1 MYFRPSFPLDHL
13 PTLAQGAVEDLCR
26 AFNIAPEIAA
36 LAVMTSIA
44 TGAQLCHDAVLPSGE
59 IWPIAI
65 RATVISDSS
74 GWGADLLNKTFAPFI
89 EDSAQ
94 AAASNESN
102 GKTWEHSIW
111 LRARAQLIQQIAIAQ
126 LFKACTS
133 DLQQRLEKHLAND
146 PKRKLTAP
154 IVLYNAALP
163 ILSSHL
169 ADIRKVFLISHH
181 DADASI
187 EIATTEIV
195 GNFGGLRGGAKAGT
209 ETNTRF
215 GAMIVISAAHFRQ
228 AKASRDTENDRT
240 DFFHPLAYPEV
251 STLHYTTPPTKN
263 MYRLAALHDFLKT
276 QVESYREEQK
286 NGSDIPRI
294 PVIFDSDAKCA
305 IEEFRDRLRHNAYL
319 KELGFEDNTI
329 IEQAVRHACQIAAA
343 FEVLEG
349 NGTTVTAVRMLSA
362 IAIVTWH
369 IQELIRI
376 SSPECAISKVATDAE
391 IVEEFLRSNF
401 WSQKSNPSRAE
412 AQKALRTFCKSRFD
426 LALNYLIREQ
436 RVINAPVARGRMV
449 LTPPY
454 NEQPLDNST
463 DASLTDG

>member
-1 MYFRPSFPLDHL
+1 MNHL

-59 IWPIAI
+59 VWPIAI
-65 RATVISDSS
+65 HTTVVTESS
-74 GWGADLLNKTFAPFI
+74 GWGADMLNQAFAPFI

-94 AAASNESN
+94 AAAPNESN
-102 GKTWEHSIW
+102 RPTWEHSIW

-126 LFKACTS
+126 LFKACTN

-146 PKRKLTAP
+146 PNRKVP
-154 IVLYNAALP
+154 ISIVLHNAP
-163 ILSSHL
+163 SIPSPHLSD
-169 ADIRKVFLISHH
+169 AKNVFLILHH
-181 DADASI
+181 DADANL
-187 EIATTEIV
+187 EMATAESV
-195 GNFGGLRGGAKAGT
+195 GNFGGWRGSTKTAT
-209 ETNTRF
+209 DTNTRV
-215 GAMIVISAAHFRQ
+215 GTMIVISAAHFRQ
-228 AKASRDTENDRT
+228 TKASCDTENDRT
-240 DFFHPLAYPEV
+240 DFFHPLAYPEA
-251 STLHYTTPPTKN
+251 STLHCTTPPTKN

-276 QVESYREEQK
+276 QVEIYREEQK

-305 IEEFRDRLRHNAYL
+305 IEEFQERLRHNVYL

-362 IAIVTWH
+362 IAIVNWH

-391 IVEEFLRSNF
+391 VVEEFLRSNF
-401 WSQKSNPSRAE
+401 WSQKSKPSRAE
-412 AQKALRTFCKSRFD
+412 AQKALRTFSKSRFD

-454 NEQPLDNST
+454 NEQLLDNST